1 MSGLPLV
8 GDEFAGYRVRSV
20 LGRGGMSVVYQAENL
35 RLSSVIAL
43 KVLAPELAADDV
55 FRARFLEESRM
66 AASLNHPNVIPIYD
80 MGSQDDLLYIAM
92 RYVSGTDMR
101 QMIKK
106 RGRILPATALFLV
119 GQAARALD
127 AAHRKG
133 LVHRDVKPGNLL
145 IERGSD
151 EADPDHVYLADFGIT
166 KHAMS
171 RSGLTSTGQFL
182 GTIDYV
188 APEQI
193 RGTSVMGQADQYSL
207 GCVLYECL
215 TGRVPFEKDLDAAII
230 WAHVEETP
238 TMPTLLRPELP
249 AEVDEVFGR
258 VLAKRPDER
267 YGSCREFVEAARIA
281 LGIFGAGT
289 DPSLA
294 FGTMPAGPPIGAPS
308 GRQAGVPPDRFSWS
322 AMASQAPAADPV
334 APGGVAA
341 APPSG
346 PGQPWAGQPGA
357 GQGGSDQPG
366 GTLTS
371 HRREHGISGPGE
383 PGQPAGAQPPP
394 GRPRGPRWYRQ
405 PRWMALL
412 AVLILAVAGLGI
424 WAGLSGSSSHQGDA
438 AMSSMSAKPKLKKAT
453 PSALMS
459 ALRLADQSSNPK
471 GLLPPSTC
479 KQQGANMVTC
489 TAPAPGINEVEFH
502 TYPNPT
508 ALYNAYMAEVMSLSS
523 PSQFKQ
529 NYNDCGLEQTVGEVG
544 WNHQFQHPK
553 TYTVAEMSAG
563 KVTDDQAAG
572 RVFCNFTQGLEYMV
586 WTQDDGHVMGVV
598 AGAPHENVWNWWVAI
613 HHNIGLGGSP
623 MTHEHAVLVCLHQS
637 RALVHEQ
644 HVPVRVHEQ
653 HGWLTGRH
661 ISYQT

>member
-43 KVLAPELAADDV
+43 KVLAPELAEDDV
-55 FRARFLEESRM
+55 FRARFLEESRI

-151 EADPDHVYLADFGIT
+151 DADPDHVYLADFGIT

-193 RGTSVMGQADQYSL
+193 RGTSVLGQADQYSL

-238 TMPTLLRPELP
+238 TMPTVLRPELP
-249 AEVDEVFGR
+249 PEVDDVFAR
-258 VLAKRPDER
+258 VLAKQPGER
-267 YGSCREFVEAARIA
+267 YQSCREFVEAARVA
-281 LGIFGAGT
+281 LGIFGPGT
-289 DPSLA
+289 ESSLA
-294 FGTMPAGPPIGAPS
+294 FGTMPALPQTGPPPGS
-308 GRQAGVPPDRFSWS
+308 QAGVSADRFSWS
-322 AMASQAPAADPV
+322 SLASQSHGGDPVNLVDPV
-334 APGGVAA
+334 AAGSAA
-341 APPSG
+341 AVPPSR
-346 PGQPWAGQPGA
+346 PGH
-357 GQGGSDQPG
+357 PG

-371 HRREHGISGPGE
+371 HRRELGLAGPGE
-383 PGQPAGAQPPP
+383 PGQPVGAQPPP
-394 GRPRGPRWYRQ
+394 DRPGGPRWYRR
-405 PRWMALL
+405 PRWLALAGAL
-412 AVLILAVAGLGI
+412 VLIVAGLSA
-424 WAGLSGSSSHQGDA
+424 WAGLSGSSSHKGNV
-438 AMSSMSAKPKLKKAT
+438 AMPSMSAKPKPKKAT
-453 PSALMS
+453 LSALMS
-459 ALRLADQSSNPK
+459 ALRLTNDSSDAK
-471 GLLPPSTC
+471 GLLPSSTC

-502 TYPNPT
+502 TYPNLT
-508 ALYNAYMAEVMSLSS
+508 ALYNAYMAEVMSLST

-529 NYNDCGLEQTVGEVG
+529 NYNDCELEQTVGEVG
-544 WNHQFQHPK
+544 WNHQFQHMR

-586 WTQDDGHVMGVV
+586 WTQDDGHVMGIV

-613 HHNIGLGGSP
+613 HHNIPLGGAPMMNMPMPSSSP
-623 MTHEHAVLVCLHQS
+623 SMKSTPS
-637 RALVHEQ
+637 STSSMS
-644 HVPVRVHEQ
+644 PSPSMSSM
-653 HGWLTGRH
+653 GG
-661 ISYQT
+661 